1 MKTKKERDPNKDK
14 GHVSA
19 IHGDYRRYL
28 GVNISI
34 LNQPTTPL
42 HPKYKYKSYK
52 YKYKSYT
59 NTNTNIS
66 RRKHQYSQPTYH
78 SFAPKI

>member
-42 HPKYKYKSYK
+42 QPKYKYKSYK

-59 NTNTNIS
+59 NTNTNHIQIQIIYKYKYKYIS
-66 RRKHQYSQPTYH
+66 
-78 SFAPKI
+78 A